1 MDVAQMIQLIL
12 YGWLG
17 MALMMAI
24 LYGVARITR
33 NAGIVDAGWATGLA
47 VLAVFYAAVG
57 DGLAARRLLLAAL
70 AGFWGLRLGSYLF
83 FNRFVGKPEDGRYRE
98 LRNRWGDRA
107 ERNLFLFFQFQASW
121 DVLFSLPFLA
131 VAFNANPALG
141 LWDLLGA
148 VVWGIAVL
156 GETTADRQLAL
167 FRARPGNKGKTCNQG
182 LWRYSRHP
190 NYFFEWVHW
199 FAYVFLAVGSSLWW
213 LTLLGPV
220 LMGVFLLKITGI
232 PHTEEQSLKS
242 RGESYREYQRTTSAF
257 VPWFP
262 KKPAKPGP

>member
-1 MDVAQMIQLIL
+1 MSLAQMIL

-17 MALMMAI
+17 MALMMV
-24 LYGVARITR
+24 LVYLVARVNK

-47 VLAVFYAAVG
+47 ILSFFYASVT
-57 DGLAARRLLLAAL
+57 DGPALRRFLLAAL

-98 LRNRWGDRA
+98 LRSRWGDRA

-131 VAFNANPALG
+131 VVFNPTPALG
-141 LWDLLGA
+141 TWDLVGSA
-148 VVWGIAVL
+148 IWTTAVL
-156 GETTADRQLAL
+156 GETTADRQLAR
-167 FRARPGNKGKTCNQG
+167 FRAQPENRGKTCNQG

-190 NYFFEWVHW
+190 NYFFEWIHW
-199 FAYVFLAVGSSLWW
+199 FAYVFLAVGSPYWW

-232 PHTEEQSLKS
+232 PYTEQQSLKS
-242 RGESYREYQRTTSAF
+242 KAESYREYQRTTSAF
-257 VPWFP
+257 IPWFP
-262 KKPAKPGP
+262 KKPGRPEP